1 MCSLTLLPCQHTA
14 SSMCPETLALAWP
27 PDSSLWVHV
36 VHGLSDVHWTA
47 LGTVFLDAFARRMDS
62 VAGTATPTGA
72 VCFTLELR
80 LGTGTLPGMLK
91 KAAAH

>member
-1 MCSLTLLPCQHTA
+1 MFTGRPWGQF
-14 SSMCPETLALAWP
+14 
-27 PDSSLWVHV
+27 
-36 VHGLSDVHWTA
+36 
-47 LGTVFLDAFARRMDS
+47 FLDAFARRMDS

-80 LGTGTLPGMLK
+80 LGTGTLSGMLK